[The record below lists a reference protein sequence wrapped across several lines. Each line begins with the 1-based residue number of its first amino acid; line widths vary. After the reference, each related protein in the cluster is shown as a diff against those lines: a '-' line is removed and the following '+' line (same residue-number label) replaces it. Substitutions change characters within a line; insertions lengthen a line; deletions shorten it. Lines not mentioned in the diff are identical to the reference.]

1 MLGLSD
7 IELIDSFIR
16 FLFSINDKP
25 IIENKRDLKKGY
37 RFMVKEIY
45 NDEVEE
51 DLQYNVPEEDN
62 IVNDDIDKEDEEW
75 DNEF

>member
-1 MLGLSD
+1 
-7 IELIDSFIR
+7 
-16 FLFSINDKP
+16 
-25 IIENKRDLKKGY
+25 
-37 RFMVKEIY
+37 MVKEIY

-51 DLQYNVPEEDN
+51 DLQDNVPEEDN